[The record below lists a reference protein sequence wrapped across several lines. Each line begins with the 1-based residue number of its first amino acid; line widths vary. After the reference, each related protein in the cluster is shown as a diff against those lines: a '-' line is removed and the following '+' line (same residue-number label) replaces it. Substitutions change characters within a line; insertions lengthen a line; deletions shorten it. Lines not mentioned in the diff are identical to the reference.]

1 MKSRGVKTKV
11 TNMGDLGKKQ
21 SFWQKVEKAFTNLKK
36 LLCYILM
43 KTDFFNTVNQ
53 MCYGG

>member
-36 LLCYILM
+36 FALLYIDENCFLL
-43 KTDFFNTVNQ
+43 TR
-53 MCYGG
+53 

>member
-21 SFWQKVEKAFTNLKK
+21 SFWQKVEKAVTNLKK

-43 KTDFFNTVNQ
+43 KTAFFNDVTAFL
-53 MCYGG
+53 